1 MSSGELCHP
10 LPKPLGKQVG
20 AQAHGKGQMGIPR
33 ECCCQSL
40 HAAEV
45 SLSCTTLRWVQE
57 LLTAWIWIKILQAL
71 AAKQA
76 GAPHRAA
83 PTLEDTLAFHVF
95 LN

>member
-20 AQAHGKGQMGIPR
+20 AQARGKGEMGIPR
-33 ECCCQSL
+33 ESCRQSL
-40 HAAEV
+40 PAAEV
-45 SLSCTTLRWVQE
+45 SLTCTTLRWGQE
-57 LLTAWIWIKILQAL
+57 PLTAWIWIKIN
-71 AAKQA
+71 QA
-76 GAPHRAA
+76 GAPHGAA